1 METLES
7 VIELLLET
15 LKDLSEAE
23 LKMFR
28 WNLRPVHHKGHS
40 FFRVRQQKA
49 KYIRFDLLDK
59 ADMQG
64 TVCLMVQYCGQQ
76 SVEMTKESLK
86 KMKRTDLVQRLSD
99 SSSRPKSKTIKT
111 RHVYNICSLLFTF

>member
-1 METLES
+1 MES

-23 LKMFR
+23 LKMFK
-28 WNLRPVHHKGHS
+28 WNLHPIYAHAASSVES
-40 FFRVRQQKA
+40 VQQETKC
-49 KYIRFDLLDK
+49 IPFDLLNI

-64 TVCLMVQYCGQQ
+64 TMCLMVQYCGQQ
-76 SVEMTKESLK
+76 SVERAKEILK
-86 KMKRTDLVQRLSD
+86 EMKRTDLVQRLSD

-111 RHVYNICSLLFTF
+111 RHVYDLCHLILTF